1 MNKKIIIIISIMIL
15 LISVFGLVT
24 SQENST
30 KKQLSDLPPAPKKVH
45 YSFLVASRDLY
56 SGEIINLS
64 DITTETTLE
73 DEGKTYDDVIIN
85 QNKDFI
91 ADSILLKNVK
101 KGNLISHSD
110 IARPS
115 STAYNNLKATP
126 KKGLYSFGFHLAK
139 REYSLLNKI
148 KPNEFVDI
156 YFKYETKNKKT
167 IPILPKKNPNQQ
179 YSSETNAS
187 SSNLILMFATKRVL
201 FLEKT
206 PLKTEEKDLKSIAE
220 IHIELSDEE
229 IKKIYAIEDLGDF
242 IIFPSSKNHKNTIA
256 TENIL
261 TKDFIKELRGGADA
275 KSDSY

>member
-1 MNKKIIIIISIMIL
+1 MIL
-15 LISVFGLVT
+15 LISVFGLIT

-30 KKQLSDLPPAPKKVH
+30 KKQLSDLPPAPKKVP

-73 DEGKTYDDVIIN
+73 DEDKTYGDIIIN

-101 KGNLISHSD
+101 KGDLISHSD

-115 STAYNNLKATP
+115 SVAYNNLKATP
-126 KKGLYSFGFHLAK
+126 KKGLYSFGFQLSK
-139 REYSLLNKI
+139 REYSFLNKI
-148 KPNEFVDI
+148 KPNEFADI

-167 IPILPKKNPNQQ
+167 IPVLPKKNLDQQ
-179 YSSETNAS
+179 YSSETNAN
-187 SSNLILMFATKRVL
+187 SSNLILMFADKRVL

-206 PLKTEEKDLKSIAE
+206 PTLAEEKVFHPIAE
-220 IHIELSDEE
+220 IHIELSDED
-229 IKKIYAIEDLGDF
+229 IKTIYAIENLGDF
-242 IIFPSSKNHKNTIA
+242 IIFPSNKNHKNIIA

-261 TKDFIKELRGGADA
+261 TKDFIKELRGGSDA
-275 KSDSY
+275 KNDSY